1 MLFGIG
7 IPPEDVRNVARA
19 ISCSHDS
26 LPFTYLGLPAGRNL
40 KKVEAWSEVVDKTG
54 FNFGVWS
61 NIVSCCVEIYQNGIP
76 LINLIKIIW
85 LKIWSWWSYH
95 SLFNSSLSQILK
107 GVEPET
113 LPIQAPVEA
122 HSVLMSVTKDDDATS
137 LPVAGE

>member
-40 KKVEAWSEVVDKTG
+40 KKVEAWRSLPLYELSIFKASKSVISHLETIRRRFFWG
-54 FNFGVWS
+54 FKENEHKMVH
-61 NIVSCCVEIYQNGIP
+61 V
-76 LINLIKIIW
+76 
-85 LKIWSWWSYH
+85 
-95 SLFNSSLSQILK
+95 

-113 LPIQAPVEA
+113 LQIQAPVEA
-122 HSVLMSVTKDDDATS
+122 LPVLMSVTKDDDATS
-137 LPVAGE
+137 LPVAGEVIECE